1 MKFSKIALKLREKIV
16 RFSGELCK
24 ETDKTVRRFVTESVY
39 GILHSQSVILTEIG
53 RSLENDVS
61 VKKIEERFCR
71 HLGKRKIWRNIH
83 ENLLT
88 HASTIIKDNTLLIMD
103 LSDIQKKHAKKMEY
117 IADVRDGS
125 EGVIGKGYWT
135 CHIIGAELDSNEI
148 IPLYQSLYSQRSPEF
163 LSENDEILEAINLV
177 SSHLQRRGI
186 YVIDRGADRRI
197 IFESLLKEELRFIIR
212 LEGSR
217 HLIYDNKRIEALEL
231 ANTCECPYK
240 ETIVKMEDYREK
252 VYHLR
257 YGFKSVKLPDLEYSL
272 WMLVVNGFGEKPL
285 MLLTTEPLKR
295 NRIVLRNI
303 LNSYL
308 KRWSIE
314 STIRFIKQT
323 YDLENIRLLR
333 YVGLKNMMAIL
344 LIAFYFLA
352 VVLDTNQK
360 LKIMT
365 GHVLKSAKRVFG
377 IPDFKY
383 YALGDGLSKIF
394 QQTPGKIWKKYK
406 KNPSTQIFIGFT

>member
-1 MKFSKIALKLREKIV
+1 M
-16 RFSGELCK
+16 RFI
-24 ETDKTVRRFVTESVY
+24 TEAVY
-39 GILHSQSVILTEIG
+39 GILHSQSVILTRIG
-53 RSLENDVS
+53 RSLDGDVRI
-61 VKKIEERFCR
+61 KKIEERFCR
-71 HLGKRKIWRNIH
+71 HLRKGEIWERIH
-83 ENLLT
+83 ESILMD
-88 HASTIIKDNTLLIMD
+88 ASSRISDNTLLMMD
-103 LSDIQKKHAKKMEY
+103 LSDIQKKFAKRMEY

-125 EGVIGKGYWT
+125 EGTIGRGYWT

-177 SSHLQRRGI
+177 SRHVKKRGI
-186 YVIDRGADRRI
+186 YVIDRGGDRTTI
-197 IFESLLKEELRFIIR
+197 IEPLLDKSLKFIIR

-217 HLIYDNKRIEALEL
+217 YLEYDHKLVITLDL

-240 ETIVKMEDYREK
+240 ETIVRMEDGKEK
-252 VYHLR
+252 VYDVR
-257 YGFKSVKLPDLEYSL
+257 YGFKPVKFPSKQNQLF
-272 WMLVVNGFGEKPL
+272 MLVVKGFGEKPL
-285 MLLTTEPLKR
+285 MLLTTEPLKK
-295 NRIVLRNI
+295 NSLI
-303 LNSYL
+303 LKKLMYSYF

-314 STIRFIKQT
+314 NTIRFIKQT

-352 VVLDTNQK
+352 VILDTNLK

-365 GHVLKSAKRVFG
+365 GHILNSAKRVFG
-377 IPDFKY
+377 IPNFKY

-394 QQTPGKIWKKYK
+394 ERTPGKIWKKFK
-406 KNPSTQIFIGFT
+406 KNLPSQILIRFT

>member
-1 MKFSKIALKLREKIV
+1 MKFNKIALKLREKIV

-24 ETDKTVRRFVTESVY
+24 KLDKTATRFVIEAVY
-39 GILHSQSVILTEIG
+39 GILHSQSVLLTEIG
-53 RSLENDVS
+53 RSLEEDVS

-71 HLGKRKIWRNIH
+71 HLGKSTIWKSIH
-83 ENLLT
+83 ESLLSQ
-88 HASTIIKDNTLLIMD
+88 ASNRINDNTLLIVD
-103 LSDIQKKHAKKMEY
+103 LSDIQKKHAKRMEY

-125 EGVIGKGYWT
+125 EGVIGRGYWT
-135 CHIIGAELDSNEI
+135 CHIIGTELDSNEI

-163 LSENDEILEAINLV
+163 LSENNEILEAINLV
-177 SSHLQRRGI
+177 SGHVKKKGI
-186 YVIDRGADRRI
+186 YVIDRGGDRATI
-197 IFESLLKEELRFIIR
+197 IEPLLDRSLKFIIR

-217 HLIYDNKRIEALEL
+217 FLQYNHKLLITLDL
-231 ANTCECPYK
+231 ANTCDCPYK
-240 ETIVKMEDYREK
+240 ETIVRMEDGKEK
-252 VYHLR
+252 AYHIR
-257 YGFKSVKLPDLEYSL
+257 YGFKPVKFPGNKNQLF
-272 WMLVVNGFGEKPL
+272 MLVVKGFGEKPL
-285 MLLTTEPLKR
+285 MLLTTEPLKK
-295 NRIVLRNI
+295 NSLI
-303 LNSYL
+303 LKKLMYSYF

-314 STIRFIKQT
+314 NTIRFIKQT

-365 GHVLKSAKRVFG
+365 GHILKSAKRVFG

-394 QQTPGKIWKKYK
+394 ERTPGKIWKKFK
-406 KNPSTQIFIGFT
+406 KNTPSQIFIGFT